1 MKIYWSAFFSLTLL
15 LFMASCG
22 SEQFGT
28 TPQSTSSTPNPVSIY
43 DQASCTSR
51 TLIKPQIDFLY
62 VVDNSTSNNYI
73 SSSIKSEIQNTL
85 SSISDKFDY
94 RVIGTPLL
102 ETAGGNDDFQV
113 FAKDPSFNHPKEVAS
128 VSQFTFFSNQV
139 PGSNEPGLRR
149 IIEFLG
155 AHQTDGLFRQNAYL
169 FIIVVSNGFDTEIET
184 IVNANGQTGFTT
196 NGSSIFTQR
205 KNSLL
210 QFKNYFSS
218 QQLRLF
224 SIVPHSA
231 CQAGWRAATRSYVQ
245 MSQDLYYQ
253 PPFPSDQSGRTG
265 QGMPADSYNLCGGTV
280 SQVFASVNS
289 AIDQIT
295 IPHSY
300 KYWPI
305 TSTNGTIDTQP
316 GKIKV
321 YKKQPNGSQM
331 ELTSGWSYYQNPNF
345 PGPIETRVDASTG
358 VTIAGEPSSAR
369 HLIEFSSGSYPTYP
383 DCISVTTLSNLE
395 YFGYVVLPKI
405 PKPESVVL
413 KIRGQTIQRS
423 LNGTDP
429 GWFLESSWQ
438 TKNIKVAHDG
448 YPDTPVVIQSGY
460 MLKLIGGSN
469 YYKSGDSVE
478 IDYIPAQ
485 Q

>member
-28 TPQSTSSTPNPVSIY
+28 TPQSTASTPNAVSVY
-43 DQASCTSR
+43 DQASCASR

-73 SSSIKSEIQNTL
+73 SSSIKAEIQNTI

-94 RVIGTPLL
+94 RVIGTPLIQ
-102 ETAGGNDDFQV
+102 TTGGNGDFQV
-113 FAKDPSFNHPKEVAS
+113 YAKDPSFSHPKEVAS
-128 VSQFTFFSNQV
+128 VSEFTFFSNQV

-149 IIEFLG
+149 ITEFLG

-169 FIIVVSNGFDTEIET
+169 FIVIVSNGFDTEIET

-210 QFKNYFSS
+210 QFKQYFNS

-224 SIVPHSA
+224 SIVPHSN
-231 CQAGWRAATRSYVQ
+231 CQACWRTPTRSYIQ

-253 PPFPSDQSGRTG
+253 PPFPSDQSSRTG
-265 QGMPADSYNLCGGTV
+265 QGMPADSYNLCSGVG
-280 SQVFASVNS
+280 QVFASVNS

-316 GKIKV
+316 GRIKV
-321 YKKQPNGSQM
+321 FKKQANGSQL

-345 PGPIETRVDASTG
+345 PGAIETRVDANTG
-358 VTIAGEPSSAR
+358 VTIAGEPTTAR
-369 HLIEFSSGSYPTYP
+369 HLIEFTSGNYPTYP

-395 YFGYVVLPKI
+395 YFGYVVIPKI
-405 PKPESVVL
+405 PKLESVVL
-413 KIRGQTIQRS
+413 KIRGQVIPQSTT
-423 LNGTDP
+423 NGWSYETV
-429 GWFLESSWQ
+429 GWQ
-438 TKNIKVAHDG
+438 TKNIKVAYNG
-448 YPDTPVVIQSGY
+448 YPDTPAVIQSGY
-460 MLKLIGGSN
+460 MIKLNGSAN

-478 IDYIPAQ
+478 IAYVPAQ